1 MIENVGSI
9 EGEVGSISLPVRE
22 VSLFDSE
29 PNPLYYANLL
39 ASERIV
45 VNQGGTY
52 SSKSYSIMQVLCT
65 FAVSQL
71 NVDIVVAG
79 ASIPKLKEDVM
90 KIMAQLVL
98 GNKNLRKFVKSFNI
112 QDRRYVFSTGSSI
125 EFKSYEDAEMAKG
138 GKHHYL
144 YVSEATRFDYAT
156 FDILNRNTAIRTFVD
171 YNPTFRFWVH
181 DIVLANKVQYP
192 STKMIRSWHEHNR
205 YISQDK
211 HDEIERISDKA
222 MWRVYARGLTGKLEG
237 LVYSWGAIESVESFG
252 VGVKEVIWGIDWGY
266 TNDPTAITKVSIM
279 DDGSYVVEE
288 KSYSAGIS
296 AERCCHILRSNGYED
311 GQGVYCDHDKEMIY
325 RMRLGGVI
333 ALSAEKGSGS
343 ILTGILH
350 LKQLKIFYTF
360 ESRNLAIELS
370 KYSFVEV
377 DGNNTN
383 KTIDKYNHLLDSA
396 RMAIYSHRYR
406 V

>member
-211 HDEIERISDKA
+211 HDEIERISDRA
-222 MWRVYARGLTGKLEG
+222 MWRVYARGLTGRLEG

-296 AERCCHILRSNGYED
+296 AERCCHILQSNGYVD

-325 RMRLGGVI
+325 RMRLNGVI